1 MVTFGIA
8 PNLLLT
14 SLAPEATV
22 IVVPDTKEAPLET
35 TSVPASTR
43 MFFASIDP
51 ASVTVPASDFLSVPT
66 EPPYIGAR
74 SVHDTPEGA

>member
-1 MVTFGIA
+1 MPA
-8 PNLLLT
+8 AKDAL
-14 SLAPEATV
+14 
-22 IVVPDTKEAPLET
+22 LET

-66 EPPYIGAR
+66 EPPYTGAR